1 MEQTL
6 AALPER
12 TRLAFEMKRFG
23 GYKLREIS
31 AELDVSIVR
40 AAQLVNEA
48 MAACQ
53 AALDEAAPRN

>member
-1 MEQTL
+1 
-6 AALPER
+6 
-12 TRLAFEMKRFG
+12 MKRFG